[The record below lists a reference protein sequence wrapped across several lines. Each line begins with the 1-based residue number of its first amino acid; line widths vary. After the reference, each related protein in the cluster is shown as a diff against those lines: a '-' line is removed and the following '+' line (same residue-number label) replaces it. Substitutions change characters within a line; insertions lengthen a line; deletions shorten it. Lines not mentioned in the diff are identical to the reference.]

1 MVGAEALS
9 RWRVPLGWAAG
20 LTALY
25 VSSPRAPLYAAGLA
39 IAAFGEAVR
48 IWAAGHLDKNTRLT
62 MSGPYAWTR
71 NPLYFGS
78 AWIGL
83 GFALATGR
91 LFLVA
96 AVVALF
102 VAVYVPVMK
111 REAARLAEAFPAAYR
126 AYADRTPLFWPRPRK
141 VWPHPRKVWPHP
153 PKAGDKEDGFSTKR
167 LLANR
172 EHLTVAGWLAVAGI
186 IGWKL
191 WKLM

>member
-1 MVGAEALS
+1 M
-9 RWRVPLGWAAG
+9 
-20 LTALY
+20 
-25 VSSPRAPLYAAGLA
+25 PLYAAGLT

-48 IWAAGHLDKNTRLT
+48 IWAAGHLHKNTRLT
-62 MSGPYAWTR
+62 MSGPYAWMR

-96 AVVALF
+96 VVVALF

-111 REAARLAEAFPAAYR
+111 REAARLAETFTAVYR
-126 AYADRTPLFWPRPRK
+126 AYADRTPHFWPRPPK
-141 VWPHPRKVWPHP
+141 VWPRP
-153 PKAGDKEDGFSTKR
+153 PKAGDGEGGFSTKR

-172 EHLTVAGWLAVAGI
+172 EHFTVAGWLAVAGI

-191 WKLM
+191 CKLM

>member
-1 MVGAEALS
+1 MVRAEALS

-25 VSSPRAPLYAAGLA
+25 VASPTVPLYAAGLA

-78 AWIGL
+78 AWMGL

-96 AVVALF
+96 VVVALF

-111 REAARLAEAFPAAYR
+111 REAARLAETFPAAYR
-126 AYADRTPLFWPRPRK
+126 AYADRTPHFWPLPRKVWPRPRK
-141 VWPHPRKVWPHP
+141 GWPHP
-153 PKAGDKEDGFSTKR
+153 PKAGDQEGGFSTKR

-191 WKLM
+191 L

>member
-20 LTALY
+20 LAALY
-25 VSSPRAPLYAAGLA
+25 VASPRMPLYAVGLA

-78 AWIGL
+78 AWMGL
-83 GFALATGR
+83 GFSLATGR

-96 AVVALF
+96 IVVALF
-102 VAVYVPVMK
+102 VAVYAPVMK
-111 REAARLAEAFPAAYR
+111 REAARLAESFPAAYR
-126 AYADRTPLFWPRPRK
+126 AYADRTPLFWPRP
-141 VWPHPRKVWPHP
+141 
-153 PKAGDKEDGFSTKR
+153 PKTGGDQDGRFATKR
-167 LLANR
+167 LRKNG
-172 EHLTVAGWLAVAGI
+172 EHLTVVGWFAVAGM

-191 WKLM
+191 LQ

>member
-1 MVGAEALS
+1 MVGTEALS

-25 VSSPRAPLYAAGLA
+25 LASPSAPLYAAGLA

-48 IWAAGHLDKNTRLT
+48 IWAAGHLHKNTRLT

-91 LFLVA
+91 LALVA
-96 AVVALF
+96 VVVLLF

-126 AYADRTPLFWPRPRK
+126 AYADRTPHFWPRPRK
-141 VWPHPRKVWPHP
+141 VWPRP
-153 PKAGDKEDGFSTKR
+153 PKAGENERGFSTER

-191 WKLM
+191 L

>member
-1 MVGAEALS
+1 MVGAASLS

-25 VSSPRAPLYAAGLA
+25 VASPRAPLYAAGLA

-83 GFALATGR
+83 GLALATGR

-96 AVVALF
+96 VVVALF

-111 REAARLAEAFPAAYR
+111 REAARLAETFPAAYR
-126 AYADRTPLFWPRPRK
+126 AYADRTRLF
-141 VWPHPRKVWPHP
+141 WPHP
-153 PKAGDKEDGFSTKR
+153 PKAGDKEGGFSTKR

-191 WKLM
+191 L

>member
-1 MVGAEALS
+1 MVSAEAIS

-25 VSSPRAPLYAAGLA
+25 VASPRMPLYAAGFA

-62 MSGPYAWTR
+62 VSGPYAWTR

-78 AWIGL
+78 AWMGL
-83 GFALATGR
+83 GFSLATGR

-96 AVVALF
+96 VVVALF

-111 REAARLAEAFPAAYR
+111 REAARLAEAFPAVYR
-126 AYADRTPLFWPRPRK
+126 AYADRTPLFWPRR
-141 VWPHPRKVWPHP
+141 
-153 PKAGDKEDGFSTKR
+153 PKAGDEEGGFSTKR

-172 EHLTVAGWLAVAGI
+172 EHLTLAGWLAVAGI

-191 WKLM
+191 L

>member
-1 MVGAEALS
+1 V
-9 RWRVPLGWAAG
+9 G

-25 VSSPRAPLYAAGLA
+25 VASLGMPLYAAGLA
-39 IAAFGEAVR
+39 IAALGEAVR
-48 IWAAGHLDKNTRLT
+48 VWAAGHLDKNTRLT

-83 GFALATGR
+83 GFSLATGR

-96 AVVALF
+96 AVTGLF

-111 REAARLAEAFPAAYR
+111 REAARLAEAFPAAYH
-126 AYADRTPLFWPRPRK
+126 AYADRTPLFWPR
-141 VWPHPRKVWPHP
+141 W
-153 PKAGDKEDGFSTKR
+153 PKAGHEGGGFSTKR

-191 WKLM
+191 L